1 LASNLRRSKRTIG
14 RRISYIE
21 SKLNV
26 TRRAN
31 IPKRLGPGT
40 VTSGTIAPGAVT
52 TPLEVTEAIE
62 TAQSTADG
70 KNKIYRQTTQPPG
83 TAYSE
88 GDLWFDTGN
97 DNRFSRWSVPPG
109 GGPLQW
115 VLFTLGNN
123 AIASIDATKITAGSL
138 DAGVIVTS
146 NLDAGKI
153 TAGILSSIE
162 IRAGAPVGGLYPFR
176 VETNGTIRA
185 TNANIAG
192 TITANDGS
200 IGAYQISGGSLTA
213 SAESGDFFTSIT
225 STVTMNSNGTI
236 SSNYNYSSIFVS
248 YYTTISLNGP
258 DSEGGIKVEGT
269 ASGSYLYS
277 EMRSSFIRAK
287 TVFRDSESAY
297 SDRRLKTNITDMDA
311 SYAKN
316 VLKNVQPV
324 KYNLIDDVDID
335 RYGFIA
341 QDVYEIYPSVVFTGS
356 EKDGLPW
363 GIDYSK
369 LSVIL
374 FPVLKEVLAE
384 SDILKEKVS
393 ELEDRISALE
403 SM

>member
-1 LASNLRRSKRTIG
+1 MASNLRRSKRTIG
-14 RRISYIE
+14 RRLSYIE
-21 SKLNV
+21 TKLNV
-26 TRRAN
+26 SRRSN
-31 IPKRLGPGT
+31 IPRRL
-40 VTSGTIAPGAVT
+40 APGAVT
-52 TPLEVTEAIE
+52 GPSLSPDVNSTLSTIQ
-62 TAQSTADG
+62 TTADG
-70 KNKIYRQTTQPPG
+70 KNSIYRQTTEPSG
-83 TAYSE
+83 GSYVE
-88 GDLWFDTGN
+88 GDLWFDTDDGN
-97 DNRFSRWSVPPG
+97 KFYRYTSGVWTG
-109 GGPLQW
+109 
-115 VLFTLGNN
+115 FTLGNS
-123 AIASIDATKITAGSL
+123 ALASISANKITAGSL
-138 DAGVIVTS
+138 DASVIVTS
-146 NLDAGKI
+146 NLDAGQI
-153 TAGILSSIE
+153 TAGALNSIE

-213 SAESGDFFTSIT
+213 SAASGDFLTSIT

-277 EMRSSFIRAK
+277 EMRSSFIKAK